1 MNVQAGLR
9 YPWSEPPAEGEAI
22 EVAEGVLWI
31 RLPLPMALDHVNVYA
46 LDDGDS
52 WTIVDTGFS
61 SRRSRAIWEKLMAD
75 VKAEMDKGTQ
85 SFMVSARIDTSYW
98 EQLPGYNKRKFGQLV
113 DRIAAYYAIGK

>member
-61 SRRSRAIWEKLMAD
+61 SRRSRAIWEKLMAGPLG
-75 VKAEMDKGTQ
+75 ASPLAG
-85 SFMVSARIDTSYW
+85 
-98 EQLPGYNKRKFGQLV
+98 
-113 DRIAAYYAIGK
+113 